1 MTRLLLAIDS
11 VVGIQSIFLGKYYAM
26 GTRYYNHESCSPG
39 QKNHNWVI
47 TRRVFLKAFAASL
60 AGLVVAPLS
69 CTMQIPPGRRRDTA
83 RFGIVTDS
91 HYANADTIGSRYY
104 KHSLDKL
111 TECVELM
118 NAQKVDFLLELGDF
132 KDQNNPPV
140 EQRTITYLRAVEK
153 VFQKFNGPTYHVLG
167 NHDMDSIS
175 KEQFL
180 NNVKNTSID
189 TAKSY
194 YSFDY
199 NGVHFV
205 ILDANYRTDGT
216 DYNHGNFDWTDANIP
231 PVELNWLRQDLAAA
245 RRPAIVFIHQLL
257 DGTGPVYVN
266 NAVEIRQILEQS
278 GKILAVFQGH
288 HHEGSYSYIEG
299 IHYYTLKAMVE
310 GPGEENN
317 SYAIVEIRP
326 DKSITVTG
334 YRKAIS
340 KQLVHAAVP
349 V

>member
-1 MTRLLLAIDS
+1 
-11 VVGIQSIFLGKYYAM
+11 M
-26 GTRYYNHESCSPG
+26 GTKYRNQESRSAG
-39 QKNHNWVI
+39 QDNQNWVI
-47 TRRVFLKAFAASL
+47 TRRVFLKASAATL
-60 AGLVVAPLS
+60 AGLAVAPLS
-69 CTMQIPPGRRRDTA
+69 CTLQIPPGRRRGTA

-91 HYANADTIGSRYY
+91 HYADSDTVGSRYY
-104 KHSLDKL
+104 RHSLDKL

-118 NAQKVDFLLELGDF
+118 NAQKVDFLVELGDF

-140 EQRTITYLRAVEK
+140 EQSTITYLRAVEK

-180 NNVKNTSID
+180 TNVENTGID
-189 TAKSY
+189 PSKSY
-194 YSFDY
+194 YSFDF

-205 ILDANYRTDGT
+205 VLDANYRADGT
-216 DYNHGNFDWTDANIP
+216 DYNHDNFDWTDTNIP
-231 PVELNWLRQDLAAA
+231 PAELNWLRQELAAA

-257 DGTGPVYVN
+257 DGTGPVYVKN
-266 NAVEIRQILEQS
+266 VADIRQILEQS

-317 SYAIVEIRP
+317 SYAIIEILP
-326 DKSITVTG
+326 DRSITVTG
-334 YRKAIS
+334 YRKAVS
-340 KQLVHAAVP
+340 KQLVPATVP
-349 V
+349 ISS

>member
-1 MTRLLLAIDS
+1 
-11 VVGIQSIFLGKYYAM
+11 M
-26 GTRYYNHESCSPG
+26 GTKYRNQESRSAG
-39 QKNHNWVI
+39 QDNQNWVI
-47 TRRVFLKAFAASL
+47 TRRVFLKASAATL
-60 AGLVVAPLS
+60 AGLAVAPLS
-69 CTMQIPPGRRRDTA
+69 CTLQIPPGRRRGTA

-91 HYANADTIGSRYY
+91 HYADSDTVGSRYY
-104 KHSLDKL
+104 RHSLDKL

-118 NAQKVDFLLELGDF
+118 NAQKVDFLVELGDF

-140 EQRTITYLRAVEK
+140 EQSTITYLRAVEK

-180 NNVKNTSID
+180 TNVENTGID
-189 TAKSY
+189 PSKSY
-194 YSFDY
+194 YSFDF

-205 ILDANYRTDGT
+205 VLDANYRADGT
-216 DYNHGNFDWTDANIP
+216 DYNHGNFDWTDTNIP
-231 PVELNWLRQDLAAA
+231 PAELNWLRQELTAAH
-245 RRPAIVFIHQLL
+245 RPAIVFIHQLL
-257 DGTGPVYVN
+257 DGTGPVYVKN
-266 NAVEIRQILEQS
+266 VADIRQILEQS

-317 SYAIVEIRP
+317 SYAIIEILP
-326 DKSITVTG
+326 DRSITVTG
-334 YRKAIS
+334 YRKAVS
-340 KQLVHAAVP
+340 KQLVPATVP
-349 V
+349 ISS

>member
-1 MTRLLLAIDS
+1 
-11 VVGIQSIFLGKYYAM
+11 M
-26 GTRYYNHESCSPG
+26 GTKYRNQESRSAG
-39 QKNHNWVI
+39 QDNQNWVI
-47 TRRVFLKAFAASL
+47 TRRVFLKASAATL
-60 AGLVVAPLS
+60 AGLAVAPLS
-69 CTMQIPPGRRRDTA
+69 CTLQIPPGRRRGTA

-91 HYANADTIGSRYY
+91 HYADSDTVGSRYY
-104 KHSLDKL
+104 RHSLDKL

-118 NAQKVDFLLELGDF
+118 NAQKVDFLVELGDF

-140 EQRTITYLRAVEK
+140 EQSTITYLRAVEK

-180 NNVKNTSID
+180 TNVENTGID
-189 TAKSY
+189 PSKSY
-194 YSFDY
+194 YSFDF

-205 ILDANYRTDGT
+205 VLDANYRADGT
-216 DYNHGNFDWTDANIP
+216 DYNHDNFDWTDTNIP
-231 PVELNWLRQDLAAA
+231 PAELNWLRQDLAAA

-257 DGTGPVYVN
+257 DGTGPVYVK
-266 NAVEIRQILEQS
+266 NAADIRQILEQS
-278 GKILAVFQGH
+278 GKVTAVFQGH

-317 SYAIVEIRP
+317 SYAIIEILP
-326 DKSITVTG
+326 DRSITVTG
-334 YRKAIS
+334 YRKAVS
-340 KQLVHAAVP
+340 KQLVPATVP
-349 V
+349 ISS